1 MCVSEIRVKRIR
13 VKQGLGVFVIR
24 KRKLRQNSL
33 VMEDDA
39 FFSGDKMSDI
49 YVKE

>member
-1 MCVSEIRVKRIR
+1 MCHIV
-13 VKQGLGVFVIR
+13 LYVFVIR
-24 KRKLRQNSL
+24 KRKLRLTSL
-33 VMEDDA
+33 VMDDDA